1 MRWLWWLKLRTPYDW
16 MIFKWTELPCYRS
29 VWPHTFLSPLLAAL
43 TASTVLNRSFHYTI
57 KYQISRHVL
66 LKTLSLSCCCL
77 IKRDDEGSVP
87 SPGFFNTSCIMKGRF
102 GNIPDGQHHN
112 TWELTGV
119 MCQVNEYLVVKLIMW
134 SFFTGFLDH
143 INSRSE
149 NIRSHIVHTVWS
161 KPTVGLHVDQHY
173 MNPKLREKLIQ
184 YKQDNVLSLNV
195 PLHFPSMLPNNIFVI
210 QVGYR
215 NSS

>member
-119 MCQVNEYLVVKLIMW
+119 MCQVNEYLVFKLIMW
-134 SFFTGFLDH
+134 SFFAGFW
-143 INSRSE
+143 
-149 NIRSHIVHTVWS
+149 SHELSVKEHKISHS
-161 KPTVGLHVDQHY
+161 AHS
-173 MNPKLREKLIQ
+173 LIQ
-184 YKQDNVLSLNV
+184 ANCGSPRRSTLDEL
-195 PLHFPSMLPNNIFVI
+195 
-210 QVGYR
+210 
-215 NSS
+215 